1 MICIM
6 DQRVN
11 GYRWVLTVLALFRA
25 MAGSPWGDQPYG
37 RSEDLARLPDGHPG
51 FTVMPASETGVA
63 FTNRIPTERSLT
75 NHIFLN
81 GSGVALG
88 DVDGDGRCDVFL
100 AGSAGGSALYL
111 NLGDW
116 HFTNVTATA
125 FDSASGG
132 NRLLSGLDAT
142 GAVLADV
149 NGDGHLDLLV
159 NGVGQGTHLF
169 HNDGHGHFSE
179 VTQASGLNST
189 SGAMSMALADIDG
202 DGDLDLYVA
211 NYRSTTVR
219 DDFRQNIEVK
229 SVDGH
234 PEVVSVNGRSVTE
247 PDLVGRFSVDASGTL
262 TENGEADVLYL
273 NDGHGKFSP
282 VSFTSGAF
290 RDERGVPL
298 VSPPY
303 DWGLSVMFRDFN
315 GDGLPDI
322 YVCNDLNSPDRVWLN
337 QGHGQFRALPR
348 TAIRKTS
355 WFSMGIDFGD
365 LNRDGIDDF
374 IVTDMLSRDPVR
386 RQIDSV
392 RKGDELSLFSG
403 SEARPQTPRNT
414 VFLGRGDG
422 TYAEVAWYAGLAASD
437 WSWSPVLLDVDL
449 DGYEDVLITTGFDR
463 DVQDADVAD
472 EIEAVRQREKLG
484 DAASRAL
491 RKRFPH
497 LALPN
502 LAFRN
507 DGKLGFLEASHDWN
521 FDQVGVSQG
530 AALADL
536 DGDGD
541 LDMVIN
547 RQNDAPLFLRNNV
560 TGGRLAVRL
569 RGLPPNTQGI
579 GARIEVEGGPVAQS
593 QEIVAG
599 GRYLSGD
606 NPERVFAAGS
616 VNASLRVRVT
626 WRDGRRTDWIPAKP
640 NQRLEIVEDS
650 RTPLGS
656 RTKAAPLP
664 LFSDV
669 SSRLNHRHTE
679 APFDDFD
686 HQPLLPRR
694 LSQLGP
700 AVAWGD
706 LNGDG
711 WDDLIVGSGRG
722 GRLGVYLNDGHGEF
736 GTSAMSVFQTPAVLD
751 SAGLLIVP
759 RATQAPL
766 VLVASSSY
774 ESPQG
779 KAGVR
784 VFDLAQGVQRIG
796 GISLAGAI
804 GPLAMA
810 DVDGDGQ
817 LDLFVGG
824 RVMPG
829 RYPEPLSSGI
839 LRGKDGF
846 FVPDTNNNP
855 AFVRVGMVTGAVF
868 TDFDDDGNP
877 DLVLATEWGPL
888 KFFRNQQGLLHA
900 EDLPL
905 VWEGPGSHPTRLSEM
920 TGLWAG
926 VTAADLDG
934 DGRLDWVVGNWGRN
948 SPYNQGGDRGNLVEY
963 GDWQSRGAVDLV
975 EGYVDSIT
983 GRDLPYITRDALAEV
998 WPGVKDRFTTRKAFG
1013 SASVGEI
1020 LEEVRSKMQRITI
1033 NTLESVVLLNRGDHL
1048 LVRPLPMEAQWSSV
1062 QGVIVADFDGDGV
1075 EDLFLSQNDFAVG
1088 SEKERL
1094 DAGEGLL
1101 LRGGGHAEF
1110 TVLSGLASGIHIPGS
1125 QRGAATADFDGDGRP
1140 DLVVTQN
1147 SESTCLFR
1155 NVGGRP
1161 GLRVR
1166 LNGPPGNPS
1175 GVGVLLRVGYGQG
1188 KWGPVREVH
1197 AGAGYWSQD
1206 SPVTMLG
1213 LASPPVEVSV
1223 RWPGRKALTIPVA
1236 NASHE
1241 LKVTYTL
1248 PGVMAP

>member
-1 MICIM
+1 MLA
-6 DQRVN
+6 
-11 GYRWVLTVLALFRA
+11 VLQAA
-25 MAGSPWGDQPYG
+25 AASPWTVQPYG
-37 RSEDLARLPDGHPG
+37 RSQDLPRISDARPG
-51 FTVMPASETGVA
+51 FIVAPATETGVF
-63 FTNRIPTERSLT
+63 FTNRIATERSLT

-111 NLGDW
+111 NRGDW
-116 HFTNVTATA
+116 HFTNITATA
-125 FDSASGG
+125 FEPTPGGIPVLSA
-132 NRLLSGLDAT
+132 LDAT
-142 GAVLADV
+142 GAVFADV
-149 NGDGHLDLLV
+149 DGDGHLDLLV
-159 NGVGQGTHLF
+159 NAVGQGTHLF
-169 HNDGHGHFSE
+169 HNDGHGHFSD
-179 VTQASGLNST
+179 VTQASGLTST
-189 SGAMSMALADIDG
+189 SGAMSLALADIDG

-211 NYRSTTVR
+211 NYRSTTIR

-262 TENGEADVLYL
+262 TENGEADLLYL

-303 DWGLSVMFRDFN
+303 DWGLSVMFRDLN

-322 YVCNDLNSPDRVWLN
+322 YVCNDLNSPDRIWLN
-337 QGHGQFRALPR
+337 KGNGQFRALPR

-355 WFSMGIDFGD
+355 WFSMGVDVGD
-365 LNRDGIDDF
+365 LNRDGTDDF
-374 IVTDMLSRDPVR
+374 FVTDMLSRDPVR

-392 RKGDELSLFSG
+392 RRGNESSPFSG
-403 SEARPQTPRNT
+403 GESRPQTPRNT
-414 VFLGRGDG
+414 LFLGRGDG
-422 TYAEVAWYAGLAASD
+422 TYAELAWYAGLAASD
-437 WSWSPVLLDVDL
+437 WSWSPALLDVDL
-449 DGYEDVLITTGFDR
+449 DGYEDILITTGFDR
-463 DVQDADVAD
+463 NVQDADVAD

-502 LAFRN
+502 VAFRN
-507 DGKLGFLEASHDWN
+507 NGKLGFVDASREWN

-530 AALADL
+530 AALADI

-547 RQNDAPLFLRNNV
+547 RQNDAPLFLRNGV
-560 TGGRLAVRL
+560 TAGRLAVRL
-569 RGLPPNTQGI
+569 RGLSPNTQGI
-579 GARIEVEGGPVAQS
+579 GARIEVEGGPVRQS
-593 QEIVAG
+593 QEVVVG

-606 NPERVFAAGS
+606 EPERVFAAGA
-616 VNASLRVRVT
+616 VHANLKVRVT
-626 WRDGRRTDWIPAKP
+626 WRDGRRTEWIPAKAD
-640 NQRLEIVEDS
+640 QRLEIIEDPQRAVPSPTTVEPS
-650 RTPLGS
+650 PLL
-656 RTKAAPLP
+656 TE
-664 LFSDV
+664 V

-686 HQPLLPRR
+686 RQPLLPRR

-711 WDDLIVGSGRG
+711 WDDLIIGSGRG
-722 GRLGVYLNDGHGEF
+722 GRLGVYLNDGQGGF
-736 GTSAMSVFQTPAVLD
+736 NPTSMPVFQSPTVLD
-751 SAGLLIVP
+751 HAGLLVVP
-759 RATQAPL
+759 RAAQPPL

-774 ESPQG
+774 EAPQG
-779 KAGVR
+779 RAGVR

-829 RYPEPLSSGI
+829 RYPEALSSGM

-846 FVPDTNNNP
+846 FAPDTNNNP

-868 TDFDDDGNP
+868 TDFDDDGDA
-877 DLVLATEWGPL
+877 DLVLATEWGPV
-888 KFFRNQQGLLHA
+888 KFFRNERGQFHA

-905 VWEGPGSHPTRLSEM
+905 VWEGSGSHPAKLSEM
-920 TGLWAG
+920 TGWWAG
-926 VTAADLDG
+926 VTAVDLDG

-948 SPYNQGGDRGNLVEY
+948 SPYNRGGERGNFVEF

-975 EGYVDSIT
+975 EGYVDSMT
-983 GRDLPYITRDALAEV
+983 GRDLPYITRDALADV
-998 WPGVKDRFTTRKAFG
+998 WPGVKDRFATRRAFG
-1013 SASVGEI
+1013 TASVGEI
-1020 LEEVRSKMQRITI
+1020 LEEVRTKIQRLTI
-1033 NTLESVVLLNRGDHL
+1033 NTLESMVLLNRCDHL
-1048 LVRPLPMEAQWSSV
+1048 LVRPLPLEAQWSSV
-1062 QGVIVADFDGDGV
+1062 QAVVVADFDGDGA

-1088 SEKERL
+1088 LERERL

-1101 LRGGGHAEF
+1101 LLGDGRGEF
-1110 TVLSGLASGIHIPGS
+1110 TTLSGLKSGIHIHGS
-1125 QRGAATADFDGDGRP
+1125 QRGAATADFDGDGRS

-1147 SESTCLFR
+1147 SEDTRLFR
-1155 NVGGRP
+1155 NVGARP

-1166 LNGPPGNPS
+1166 LVGPPGNPT
-1175 GVGVLLRVGYGQG
+1175 GVGVVLRLGYGQG

-1206 SPVTMLG
+1206 SPVTVLG
-1213 LASPPVEVSV
+1213 MKDAPVELSV
-1223 RWPGRKALTIPVA
+1223 RWPGRKAVAIPVNTNSA
-1236 NASHE
+1236 EVKVLEASQRE
-1241 LKVTYTL
+1241 
-1248 PGVMAP
+1248 MAP